1 MDTIPTIIG
10 KSGSY
15 SYFCGFSFL
24 FSTPITV
31 QKWILFLIIRIID
44 EKILKKLDL
53 IPSFWVVIPQ
63 HLRFLFRCYWKLS
76 WNSRCGYKSIGFT
89 RIVSKSG
96 YYSYYPPFE
105 SRFIRAGMLTRWV
118 MKRRNAR
125 LLREGSP
132 EPKTSLRLGGAV
144 SSPAGISLQICL
156 NLPLSRVKITFP
168 GLETAYNS

>member
-15 SYFCGFSFL
+15 SYFCGYYSLPHLFIIWYYFSFL

-96 YYSYYPPFE
+96 YYSYYPSVDRCHSFQL
-105 SRFIRAGMLTRWV
+105 IR
-118 MKRRNAR
+118 KF
-125 LLREGSP
+125 
-132 EPKTSLRLGGAV
+132 
-144 SSPAGISLQICL
+144 
-156 NLPLSRVKITFP
+156 TFHWIKNWGCGWGYDP
-168 GLETAYNS
+168 